1 MAYSISETS
10 ATTFVENK
18 IIKFPRFQ
26 RKQTWTAVDNFKLT
40 ISVFKG
46 YPIGV
51 VIVNS
56 SGGQDWLLDGRQRRN
71 ALKIIKENP
80 VELYKWSKEFA
91 KFSYTD
97 DDEELRNLFWS
108 SIDNYLQ
115 NDFMNKQIDEEKSN
129 LPTDAVTQLTSNA
142 ESTFEYQKQYQSLT
156 LLLDLIVL
164 MHPFKANQTRFERF
178 FKLGEI
184 IPLSE
189 LDYVSPEKGEYII
202 NPIKIKKMILQIFEE
217 NNQIVDVNV
226 LLDFFVRRY
235 RLNQKV
241 KQQLQEYFVKEAQYI
256 NKLFSIF
263 PNFDNVVSNS
273 TIGMIKLVNASILDA
288 QNIFS
293 LVNDG
298 GTKLTAEELL
308 SARPYWNQEIVNPSS
323 SLFEITKKMYSFLK
337 IDAPQNVCRWDLCAT
352 FLNRIDKNHLI
363 FRDDF
368 SNEKKFTQQ
377 IALGFKIIS
386 AIFIGGINN
395 TSVTN
400 LEDKTKYLT
409 HKTLDWNVD
418 IDKLVDE
425 INLIIEILES
435 SNYFKHLSSWHQSI
449 MSLTTQAL
457 TIEFLVIIYRNWV
470 DLNKPSKSSSN
481 AKELIKNSII
491 LLDKLIFEYSNRLWT
506 GSGDNKLAT
515 DLKDYRGRIVKVP
528 TENWLTFLAEI
539 KYGTLKDKPTTT
551 DMLKSLL
558 YHYYILQSIQPTTF
572 KDTTYEVDHIMAR
585 DLFETNMGD
594 LYKYKDSLMNYALL
608 PKAENTSKNKK
619 RLNEI
624 TEPWLKSQII
634 KFADIN
640 ENDFNTYSQP
650 KNISSLIESRF
661 VKFKTVFETNRQD
674 YFNSL

>member
-1 MAYSISETS
+1 MSYSISETN

-115 NDFMNKQIDEEKSN
+115 NDFMNKQIDEEKTNST
-129 LPTDAVTQLTSNA
+129 PDSATQSTSDT

-164 MHPFKANQTRFERF
+164 MHPLKANQTRFERF

-202 NPIKIKKMILQIFEE
+202 NPIKIKKMILQIYEE

-226 LLDFFVRRY
+226 LLEFFVRRY
-235 RLNQKV
+235 RLNPKV
-241 KQQLQEYFVKEAQYI
+241 KQQLQEYFVKESQYI
-256 NKLFSIF
+256 GKLFSIF

-386 AIFIGGINN
+386 AIYVGGINN

-409 HKTLDWNVD
+409 QKNLDWNVD

-425 INLIIEILES
+425 INLVIEILES

-457 TIEFLVIIYRNWV
+457 TIEFLVIIYRNWI

-481 AKELIKNSII
+481 AKVLIKNSIVM
-491 LLDKLIFEYSNRLWT
+491 LDKLIFEYSNRLWT

-558 YHYYILQSIQPTTF
+558 YHYYLLQSVQPTTI

-634 KFADIN
+634 KFADLN

-661 VKFKTVFETNRQD
+661 VKFKTVFETTRQD